1 MFSRK
6 YSKTRRLSDTTLT
19 GANTASTLDHT
30 IFFAMKSYHLQ
41 SQCYILAVDEIKKK
55 NKKKIQ
61 CGQETKV
68 VVSVMALRFGRYTV
82 FNRNTFLLVSE
93 MVQEQN

>member
-19 GANTASTLDHT
+19 STNTVSTLDHT
-30 IFFAMKSYHLQ
+30 IFFCSEVMTFAKSMLYFSL
-41 SQCYILAVDEIKKK
+41 LMRFKKH
-55 NKKKIQ
+55 KKIQ
-61 CGQETKV
+61 CGQEMKV
-68 VVSVMALRFGRYTV
+68 VVSIMAPRFTCYTV